1 MFLDSNKAR
10 VYLKNSIQ
18 TDITTYD
25 LFGNGEGPCGG
36 AECDI
41 FGGKG

>member
-1 MFLDSNKAR
+1 MFLDCNKAR

-18 TDITTYD
+18 TDLTKCY
-25 LFGNGEGPCGG
+25 LFDNYEVPSDG

-41 FGGKG
+41 FGGNG

>member
-10 VYLKNSIQ
+10 VHLKNSIQ
-18 TDITTYD
+18 TDLTKCD
-25 LFGNGEGPCGG
+25 LFDNYEVPCGG